1 MRILLQFD
9 PFRDFS
15 RLANEVLTATRA
27 PQAMPMDVY
36 RLGDHYVIE
45 FDLPGVDPDSLDL
58 VAENNT
64 LTVRAERK
72 TAAHGSEKAEPSY
85 LAAERPRG
93 TFSRQ
98 LMLGEGVDLGGI
110 AADYKD
116 GVLTVT
122 VPVAEQ
128 AKPRRIEIGHG
139 SGERKVI
146 EGSTEETRT

>member
-1 MRILLQFD
+1 MLQFD
-9 PFRDFS
+9 PFRDYS

-45 FDLPGVDPDSLDL
+45 CDLPGVDLDSLEL
-58 VAENNT
+58 TAENNT
-64 LTVRAERK
+64 LTVRAARK
-72 TAAHGSEKAEPSY
+72 TAVRGSEQAEPSY

-98 LMLGEGVDLGGI
+98 LMLSEGVDLSGI

-122 VPVAEQ
+122 VPVAEE

-139 SGERKVI
+139 GGERKVI
-146 EGSTEETRT
+146 EGSTEEAST

>member
-1 MRILLQFD
+1 MLQFD

-15 RLANEVLTATRA
+15 RLANEVLNATRA

-58 VAENNT
+58 ITENNT

-72 TAAHGSEKAEPSY
+72 TAVRGSEQSEPSY

-98 LMLGEGVDLGGI
+98 LMMGEGVNLSGI

-122 VPVAEQ
+122 VPVAEE
-128 AKPRRIEIGHG
+128 AKPRRVEIGRG
-139 SGERKVI
+139 GGQRKVI
-146 EGSTEETRT
+146 ESSTEEANT

>member
-1 MRILLQFD
+1 MVLQFD

-15 RLANEVLTATRA
+15 RLANEVLSATRA

-45 FDLPGVDPDSLDL
+45 FDLPGVDPDSLE
-58 VAENNT
+58 VTTENNT

-72 TAAHGSEKAEPSY
+72 TPARGSEQREPSY

-98 LMLGEGVDLGGI
+98 LMMGEGVDMSGI

-122 VPVAEQ
+122 VPVAEE
-128 AKPRRIEIGHG
+128 AKPRRIEVGRG
-139 SGERKVI
+139 GGEPKVI
-146 EGSTEETRT
+146 EGSTEQAGS

>member
-1 MRILLQFD
+1 MLLQFD
-9 PFRDFS
+9 PFRDFN
-15 RLANEVLTATRA
+15 RLANEMLAATRA

-58 VAENNT
+58 TTENNT
-64 LTVRAERK
+64 LTVRAER
-72 TAAHGSEKAEPSY
+72 TTAHGGGEKTEPSY

-98 LMLGEGVDLGGI
+98 LMLGEGVDLNGI

-122 VPVAEQ
+122 IPVAEH
-128 AKPRRIEIGHG
+128 AKPRRIQVGHG
-139 SGERKVI
+139 GERKVI
-146 EGSTEETRT
+146 EGSTETSST